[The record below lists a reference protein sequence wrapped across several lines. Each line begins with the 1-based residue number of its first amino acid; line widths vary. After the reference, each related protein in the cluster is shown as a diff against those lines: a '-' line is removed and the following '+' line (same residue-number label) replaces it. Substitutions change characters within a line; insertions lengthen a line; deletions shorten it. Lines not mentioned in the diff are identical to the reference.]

1 MLTWFKI
8 SLRNIVKNGR
18 RSLTTILAIA
28 FGFAAINLFQG
39 YVHSTYKNLSKGA
52 IQGEGLGHLTIFKKD
67 FLTKGKLYPEKYM
80 FSRDEVERISSIVK
94 NRAEVKLVTPR
105 LGISGMVSNG
115 RNSTIFIAQGL
126 VPDDDVIIRGDIS
139 RLRIFQGAYLSNK
152 DPSGAVMASDLATML
167 NIKQGDNAVI
177 MSSTYAGM
185 VNALDVTVTG
195 IVNTGMAATNDKLM
209 LLTYQH
215 AQNLMDFQGAERL
228 VVLLQNGADLGAA
241 RSDLAKTLGD
251 AGFAV
256 EIRTWQDLSVFYN
269 QVRNM
274 FDMIFAFI
282 FSIVLIIVVMS
293 VVNTMSMS
301 VMERTRE
308 IGTLRALGL
317 KKYGIKFLFSIE
329 GLLLGLLGCI
339 GGLAVFFA
347 VYYVIGYIHPTYV
360 PPAGSTPV
368 PLEIDIV
375 VAAIARNILFMA
387 ALSLVASFVPARRSS
402 NMPIIDALGHV

>member
-1 MLTWFKI
+1 MWFKI
-8 SLRNIVKNGR
+8 SLRNILKNGR
-18 RSLTTILAIA
+18 RSLTTVLAIA

-52 IQGEGLGHLTIFKKD
+52 IQGEGLGHLTLFKKE

-80 FSRDEVERISSIVK
+80 FSRNEVRRISSIVK
-94 NRAEVKLVTPR
+94 THADVTLITPR

-115 RNSTIFIAQGL
+115 KNSTIFIAQGL

-139 RLRIFQGAYLSNK
+139 KLRIFQGAYLSSK
-152 DPSGAVMASDLATML
+152 ERAGAVVAADLATML
-167 NIKQGDNAVI
+167 NLKQGDNAVI

-185 VNALDVTVTG
+185 VNALDITVTG
-195 IVNTGMAATNDKLM
+195 IVNTGMAATNDKLV

-215 AQNLMDFQGAERL
+215 AQDLMDFQGAERL
-228 VVLLQNGADLGAA
+228 VVLLKNGANVDAA
-241 RSDLAKTLGD
+241 RTDLYKILAE
-251 AGFAV
+251 AGFDV
-256 EIRTWQDLSVFYN
+256 EIKTWQDLSVFYN
-269 QVRNM
+269 QVKNM

-282 FSIVLIIVVMS
+282 FSIVLLIVVMS

-308 IGTLRALGL
+308 IGTMRALGL

-329 GLLLGLLGCI
+329 GILLGLLGSL
-339 GGLAVFFA
+339 GGLVVFFA
-347 VYYVIGYIHPTYV
+347 VYFIIRYIHPTYV

-375 VAAIARNILFMA
+375 VPSIARNMLFMA
-387 ALSLVASFVPARRSS
+387 ILSLIASFVPARRSS
-402 NMPIIDALGHV
+402 NMAIIDALGHV